1 MASIVIMPK
10 QGLMMTEGTI
20 TNWLKK
26 EGEEVVAGTP
36 LFEMETD
43 KLTIT
48 MDAEVS
54 GTMLKI
60 LHPAGDV
67 VPITEPIAIV
77 GEAGPELLTVNNG
90 MAVVQPLTNQ
100 APQAAAQAP
109 ILITVQSVLDGRVI
123 AESTT
128 KYQERAARMH
138 G

>member
-20 TNWLKK
+20 INWLKK
-26 EGEEVVAGTP
+26 EGEEVAAGTP

-60 LHPAGDV
+60 
-67 VPITEPIAIV
+67 ISIA
-77 GEAGPELLTVNNG
+77 
-90 MAVVQPLTNQ
+90 
-100 APQAAAQAP
+100 
-109 ILITVQSVLDGRVI
+109 
-123 AESTT
+123 STR
-128 KYQERAARMH
+128 ERIFFIFF
-138 G
+138 